1 MIMNEFETGVCVGYL
16 LHKGDGSSI
25 ILDTFTTAQNGHWT
39 AQSGHAWNDITVNV
53 PGSTTITSLSVTANG
68 TYTAPAN
75 TAYTP
80 VTVNV
85 PTPTLTTL
93 SATENRTY
101 TAPANT
107 AYNVVTVNVPTYEE
121 EYREMVECSQ
131 EVIAKLQKYDP
142 DFDPTTCEDISKEV
156 DKVAGFEPSGDPTHG
171 DVVDAIAPLGGGD
184 VDTVGE
190 GTIGSYTYKIEFAG
204 FGNSVYALYDRITG
218 EAINDVVV
226 GDVFEH
232 YYEGEFKLGDY
243 LYPICKITI
252 EGLDGV
258 NSGYCLGG
266 VGFFNAQYPTPT
278 VSDEWKFGIEDI
290 IVTNNASG
298 HFIAVQYYPSA
309 VGWITGQLAVVD
321 TITKDSV
328 TTKVYTQQ

>member
-1 MIMNEFETGVCVGYL
+1 MTGGLILNALRYSSSGGGANL
-16 LHKGDGSSI
+16 GSVTFTEN
-25 ILDTFTTAQNGHWT
+25 DTFTPTQPLDGW
-39 AQSGHAWNDITVNV
+39 DE
-53 PGSTTITSLSVTANG
+53 
-68 TYTAPAN
+68 
-75 TAYTP
+75 
-80 VTVNV
+80 VTVQ
-85 PTPTLTTL
+85 
-93 SATENRTY
+93 
-101 TAPANT
+101 
-107 AYNVVTVNVPTYEE
+107 VPTYED
-121 EYREMVECSQ
+121 EYREALERIAELEEQVEECDQ
-131 EVIAKLQKYDP
+131 CKADVIAKLQEYDP
-142 DFDPTTCEDISKEV
+142 NFDPQTCTDIPPKIDE
-156 DKVAGFEPSGDPTHG
+156 VAGYEPPNNPTHG
-171 DVVDAIAPLGGGD
+171 DVVDALVSLGGGD

-204 FGNSVYALYDRITG
+204 FGNGAYALYDRITG

-226 GDVFEH
+226 SDVFEH

-243 LYPICKITI
+243 IYPICKITI

-266 VGFFNAQYPTPT
+266 IGFFNAQYPVPT

>member
-1 MIMNEFETGVCVGYL
+1 MNDFETGVAVGYL
-16 LHKGDGSSI
+16 LHKDSGSSI
-25 ILDTFTTAQNGHWT
+25 ILDTFSTIQNGHWT

-53 PGSTTITSLSVTANG
+53 P
-68 TYTAPAN
+68 TYEQEYRQMQAECEKVKEAIKP
-75 TAYTP
+75 YD
-80 VTVNV
+80 
-85 PTPTLTTL
+85 PTL
-93 SATENRTY
+93 
-101 TAPANT
+101 P
-107 AYNVVTVNVPTYEE
+107 VPWDPIHDPTQPTIEE
-121 EYREMVECSQ
+121 EINKIAGYEPPNDPPRAD
-131 EVIAKLQKYDP
+131 VI
-142 DFDPTTCEDISKEV
+142 
-156 DKVAGFEPSGDPTHG
+156 
-171 DVVDAIAPLGGGD
+171 DALVPLGGGD
-184 VDTVGE
+184 VDTVVT
-190 GTIGSYTYKIEFAG
+190 GTAVGYTYKLEFAG
-204 FGNSVYALYDRITG
+204 FGNGAYALYDRITG

-226 GDVFEH
+226 SDVFEH

-243 LYPICKITI
+243 IYPICKITI

-266 VGFFNAQYPTPT
+266 IGFFNAQYPVPT

>member
-1 MIMNEFETGVCVGYL
+1 MNDFETGVCVGYL
-16 LHKGDGSSI
+16 LHKDDGSSI

-53 PGSTTITSLSVTANG
+53 P
-68 TYTAPAN
+68 TYEQEYRQMQAECEKVKEAIKP
-75 TAYTP
+75 YD
-80 VTVNV
+80 
-85 PTPTLTTL
+85 PTL
-93 SATENRTY
+93 
-101 TAPANT
+101 P
-107 AYNVVTVNVPTYEE
+107 VPW
-121 EYREMVECSQ
+121 
-131 EVIAKLQKYDP
+131 DP
-142 DFDPTTCEDISKEV
+142 IHDPTQPTIPEEI
-156 DKVAGFEPSGDPTHG
+156 DKIAGFEPTGDPPRS
-171 DVVDAIAPLGGGD
+171 DVIDALVPLGGGD

-190 GTIGSYTYKIEFAG
+190 GTIGNYTYKIEFAG

>member
-1 MIMNEFETGVCVGYL
+1 MEIIKASLMAALQQSGGGANL
-16 LHKGDGSSI
+16 GSV
-25 ILDTFTTAQNGHWT
+25 TFTE
-39 AQSGHAWNDITVNV
+39 NDT
-53 PGSTTITSLSVTANG
+53 
-68 TYTAPAN
+68 
-75 TAYTP
+75 YTP
-80 VTVNV
+80 V
-85 PTPTLTTL
+85 
-93 SATENRTY
+93 
-101 TAPANT
+101 APLDGWDE
-107 AYNVVTVNVPTYEE
+107 VTVQVPTYEE
-121 EYREMVECSQ
+121 EYREMKECCDEVVEKIQ
-131 EVIAKLQKYDP
+131 EYDP
-142 DFDPTTCEDISKEV
+142 EWTPVPSEIPEEI
-156 DKVAGFEPSGDPTHG
+156 DKIAGYEPPNNPTHG

-184 VDTVGE
+184 VDTVGS

-204 FGNSVYALYDRITG
+204 FGNSGYALYDRITD

-243 LYPICKITI
+243 IYPICKITI

-266 VGFFNAQYPTPT
+266 IGFFNAQYPTPT